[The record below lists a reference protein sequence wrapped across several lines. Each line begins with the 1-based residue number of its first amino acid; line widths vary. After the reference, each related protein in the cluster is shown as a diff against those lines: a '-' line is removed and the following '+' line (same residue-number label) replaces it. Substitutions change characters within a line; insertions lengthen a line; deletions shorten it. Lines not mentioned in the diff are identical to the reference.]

1 MRSVVRSWG
10 SSPALALALGAILL
24 AKGAWLPATAA
35 LGDTVASVE
44 RDQVS
49 LKGQL
54 RVRSEPGYS
63 VQEITAAN
71 RTVVREYL
79 SSGGVVFAVS
89 WSGPDMPDLRQTLGT
104 YFAPLQ
110 SAVRSQRT
118 AHLHRGGHN
127 HLEVR
132 TPGLVVHAGG
142 HMRQYFGIAY
152 VPSLLPPNVS
162 ISDLH

>member
-1 MRSVVRSWG
+1 MRSVRSLG
-10 SSPALALALGAILL
+10 SPASLALALGALL
-24 AKGAWLPATAA
+24 FAKGAWLPATAA
-35 LGDTVASVE
+35 LGDTVASVQA
-44 RDQVS
+44 DQVS

-71 RTVVREYL
+71 RAVVREYL
-79 SSGGVVFAVS
+79 SPGGVVFAVS
-89 WSGPDMPDLRQTLGT
+89 WSGPDMPNLRQTLGS
-104 YFAPLQ
+104 YFAQLQ
-110 SAVRSQRT
+110 VAVRSQRS

-132 TPGLVVHAGG
+132 TPTLVVRAAG

>member
-1 MRSVVRSWG
+1 MKSLG
-10 SSPALALALGAILL
+10 SPLSLALALAAVLL

-35 LGDTVASVE
+35 LGDTVASIQA
-44 RDQVS
+44 DQLS

-71 RTVVREYL
+71 GTVVREYV
-79 SSGGVVFAVS
+79 SPAGVVFAVS
-89 WSGPDMPDLRQTLGT
+89 WSGRAMPNLQQTLGT
-104 YFAPLQ
+104 YFTQLQ
-110 SAVRSQRT
+110 AAVKTQRADH
-118 AHLHRGGHN
+118 AHRLGHDQ
-127 HLEVR
+127 LEVR
-132 TPGLVVHAGG
+132 TPELVVHAGG

-152 VPSLLPPNVS
+152 VPSLLPPNLS

>member
-1 MRSVVRSWG
+1 MRSFG
-10 SSPALALALGAILL
+10 SPLSLALALGALLL

-35 LGDTVASVE
+35 LGDTVASIQA
-44 RDQVS
+44 DQVS

-71 RTVVREYL
+71 GTLVREFV
-79 SSGGVVFAVS
+79 SPAGVVFAVS
-89 WSGPDMPDLRQTLGT
+89 WNGGAMPNLQQTLGT
-104 YFAPLQ
+104 YFAQ
-110 SAVRSQRT
+110 FQAAVKSQR
-118 AHLHRGGHN
+118 ADHVHRLGHDQ
-127 HLEVR
+127 LEVR
-132 TPGLVVHAGG
+132 TPTLVVRAGG

-152 VPSLLPPNVS
+152 VPSLLPPNLS

>member
-1 MRSVVRSWG
+1 MRAFG
-10 SSPALALALGAILL
+10 SRLFFALTLGAVLL
-24 AKGAWLPATAA
+24 IKGAWLPAAA
-35 LGDTVASVE
+35 GLGDTVASIQADRVT
-44 RDQVS
+44 

-63 VQEITAAN
+63 VQEITAGN
-71 RTVVREYL
+71 GTVVREYV
-79 SSGGVVFAVS
+79 SPAGVVFAVS
-89 WSGPDMPDLRQTLGT
+89 WSGQAMPNLRQTLGA
-104 YFAPLQ
+104 YFTQYQA
-110 SAVRSQRT
+110 AVKTERADGRHRS
-118 AHLHRGGHN
+118 GHN

-132 TPGLVVHAGG
+132 TPSLIVHAGG

>member
-1 MRSVVRSWG
+1 MRSFG
-10 SSPALALALGAILL
+10 SPLSLALALGAVLL

-35 LGDTVASVE
+35 LGDTMASIQA
-44 RDQVS
+44 DQLS

-63 VQEITAAN
+63 VQEITAASG
-71 RTVVREYL
+71 TVVREYV
-79 SSGGVVFAVS
+79 SPAGVVFAVS
-89 WSGPDMPDLRQTLGT
+89 WTGRAMPNLEQTLGT
-104 YFAPLQ
+104 YFTRYQA
-110 SAVRSQRT
+110 AVKSQRA
-118 AHLHRGGHN
+118 AHVHRLGHDQ
-127 HLEVR
+127 LEVR

-152 VPSLLPPNVS
+152 VPSLLPANLS

>member
-10 SSPALALALGAILL
+10 SPLSLALALGAILL

-35 LGDTVASVE
+35 LGDTVASVQAD
-44 RDQVS
+44 RVS

-54 RVRSEPGYS
+54 RVRSEPGFS

-71 RTVVREYL
+71 RTVVREFL
-79 SSGGVVFAVS
+79 SPGGVVFAVS

-104 YFAPLQ
+104 YFAPFQ
-110 SAVRSQRT
+110 TAVKSQRT

-127 HLEVR
+127 HLEIR
-132 TPGLVVHAGG
+132 TPGLVVRAGG

-162 ISDLH
+162 VSDLH